1 MISQKH
7 YTGKTA
13 VECQPVMYG
22 RPCARENKRGVAIR
36 VTHRGTC
43 VTAEAVPSARGPTAT
58 RTSLRAEIRAAPANG
73 PSRSDRRSKSHFG
86 RRCCLVP
93 GDTRLCC
100 ELSWTPS
107 RLGSRVGPTA
117 AIRCFQYPSV
127 YCVLWQSSD
136 AGKQASRASN
146 GDIFLVR
153 KGLRCVDLVGNYFAG
168 FSLFWD
174 RLRSALAIYSLSA

>member
-58 RTSLRAEIRAAPANG
+58 RTSLRAEIRAAAANG

-86 RRCCLVP
+86 RRCLVP
-93 GDTRLCC
+93 GDTRLWALRFLGLQVGWGRGWAPPRRYDASSTRQCTVC
-100 ELSWTPS
+100 Y
-107 RLGSRVGPTA
+107 GSRQLQDS
-117 AIRCFQYPSV
+117 RR
-127 YCVLWQSSD
+127 LE
-136 AGKQASRASN
+136 QAME
-146 GDIFLVR
+146 IFFS
-153 KGLRCVDLVGNYFAG
+153 GGNV
-168 FSLFWD
+168 
-174 RLRSALAIYSLSA
+174 